1 MRKTLRPAAPL
12 EHQEQAAVVLWW
24 GYSCARYDLP
34 DFALYAVPNAGAGA
48 QKGQAGKMKAEG
60 VRKGIPDL
68 CLAVPRG
75 RRHGLYIEMK
85 RARGGSG
92 VSEDQALVQAY
103 LEEQGYDVVVAYG
116 ADQAM
121 DAIRRYLE
129 RQ

>member
-1 MRKTLRPAAPL
+1 
-12 EHQEQAAVVLWW
+12 
-24 GYSCARYDLP
+24 
-34 DFALYAVPNAGAGA
+34 
-48 QKGQAGKMKAEG
+48 
-60 VRKGIPDL
+60 
-68 CLAVPRG
+68 
-75 RRHGLYIEMK
+75 MK